1 MKHDRTASNLSRQA
15 DAARDLIAALGEDDE
30 ALTHDMV
37 EGETGLFEA
46 VEAAIAEID
55 ECAATIDGCK
65 AREKVFADRRKRA
78 ENRKERLRG
87 LIEQALTVAD
97 LPSMKLATAT
107 LSVRDVKP
115 APIVS
120 DEASIPTEFWK
131 AQDPK
136 LDLTAIREAVSN
148 GKTIPGVTMTN
159 GTTSLQIRRQ

>member
-1 MKHDRTASNLSRQA
+1 M
-15 DAARDLIAALGEDDE
+15 
-30 ALTHDMV
+30 
-37 EGETGLFEA
+37 
-46 VEAAIAEID
+46 
-55 ECAATIDGCK
+55 
-65 AREKVFADRRKRA
+65 
-78 ENRKERLRG
+78 
-87 LIEQALTVAD
+87 
-97 LPSMKLATAT
+97 
-107 LSVRDVKP
+107 RDVKP